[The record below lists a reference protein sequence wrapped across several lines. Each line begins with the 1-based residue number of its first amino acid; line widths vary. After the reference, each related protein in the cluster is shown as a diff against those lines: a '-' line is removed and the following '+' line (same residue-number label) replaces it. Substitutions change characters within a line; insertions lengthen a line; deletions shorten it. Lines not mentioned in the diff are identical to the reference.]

1 MNCVVLCSM
10 GTVNKHLFTLDI
22 VLISDQSSD
31 LLVVLITWVIGRR
44 MGEGLFVGIPM
55 LNH

>member
-1 MNCVVLCSM
+1 VNCVVLCSM